1 MGYSV
6 ISAIIFFSSQKCSLT
21 PVSDGESERVVSR
34 TEGPFST
41 STLAVVWKVDGMGE
55 MRQAAPS
62 GACSVVWEK
71 DGM

>member
-1 MGYSV
+1 M
-6 ISAIIFFSSQKCSLT
+6 
-21 PVSDGESERVVSR
+21 SDGESERVVSR

-55 MRQAAPS
+55 MRQGAPS

-71 DGM
+71 DEIEQRLWPREGRRSKEY